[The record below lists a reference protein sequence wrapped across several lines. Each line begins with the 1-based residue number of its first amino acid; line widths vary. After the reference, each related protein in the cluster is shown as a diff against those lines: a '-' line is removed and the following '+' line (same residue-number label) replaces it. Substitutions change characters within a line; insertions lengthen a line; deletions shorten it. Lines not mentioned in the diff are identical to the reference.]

1 MNSSGIKIEKDQ
13 KGRARYVKIDMKKH
27 AGNELLEDFLDIEE
41 ANSRQG
47 GETISLQ
54 EFKESM
60 DKRFGKCT
68 PL

>member
-1 MNSSGIKIEKDQ
+1 MNSSGIKIKKDQ
-13 KGRARYVKIDMKKH
+13 KGRTRYVKIDMKKH
-27 AGNELLEDFLDIEE
+27 GNNELLEDFLDIEE

-54 EFKESM
+54 EFKENM
-60 DKRFGKCT
+60 DKRFGKCI

>member
-13 KGRARYVKIDMKKH
+13 KGRTRYVKIDMKKH
-27 AGNELLEDFLDIEE
+27 DNNELLEDFLDIEE
-41 ANSRQG
+41 ANNCQG

-68 PL
+68 QL